1 MKLKFNVHGGH
12 NSHVTGAAKY
22 LNELT
27 EDRKVKNEIIRLLKA
42 QGHTVYDCTDD
53 SGTTQNANLSNIV
66 KKCNAHAVDLDISIH
81 LNAGGGNGVETYIY
95 PNSSAKDEA
104 TRICSKVSSALG
116 IKNRGVKN
124 GSNLY
129 VVRSTNSP
137 AILVECCFVDSKED
151 AERWDANKCAK
162 AIVEAIL
169 NKTVSSG
176 ATVNT
181 SKPTTSTSSGETY
194 KLVASCKIYTNAA
207 NAKNRKSSV
216 GTYGAGT
223 YYVFNKADGM
233 INITKNKGVAGGWI
247 NPNDNK
253 VATSNTSASSGSYYK
268 KYTGDSDSIVSA
280 LNSIGV
286 DSSYKNREKI
296 AKANGISGYS
306 GTASQNTKMLSLLKQ
321 GKLKKAGSTSSSNTT
336 TTSCYKKYTGSSGSL
351 VDALKAIGVNSSYDN
366 RKAIA
371 KKNGISNYEGTASQ
385 NEKLLS
391 LLKQGKLKK

>member
-1 MKLKFNVHGGH
+1 MKFNVHGGH
-12 NSHVTGAAKY
+12 NSHVTGASKY
-22 LNELT
+22 LNELN
-27 EDRKVKNEIIRLLKA
+27 EDRKVKNEVIRLLKA

-53 SGTTQNANLSNIV
+53 AGTTQNANLSNIV
-66 KKCNAHAVDLDISIH
+66 KKCNAHSVDLDISIH
-81 LNAGGGNGVETYIY
+81 LNAGGGNGIETYIY

-137 AILVECCFVDSKED
+137 AVLVECCFVDSKED

-169 NKTVSSG
+169 NKTVSNG

-253 VATSNTSASSGSYYK
+253 VATSNTSTSSGSYYK
-268 KYTGDSDSIVSA
+268 KYTGSTDSIVTA

-286 DSSYKNREKI
+286 DSSYSNREKI
-296 AKANGISGYS
+296 AKANGINGYS

-336 TTSCYKKYTGSSGSL
+336 TTSYYKKYTGSSGSL

-366 RKAIA
+366 RKSIA
-371 KKNGISNYEGTASQ
+371 KKNGISNYEGSASQ

>member
-27 EDRKVKNEIIRLLKA
+27 EDRKVKNEVIRLLKA

-53 SGTTQNANLSNIV
+53 AGTTQNANLSNIV
-66 KKCNAHAVDLDISIH
+66 KKCNAHSVDLDISIH
-81 LNAGGGNGVETYIY
+81 LNAGGGNGIETYIY

-129 VVRSTNSP
+129 VVRSTNSH
-137 AILVECCFVDSKED
+137 AVLVECCFVDSKED

-169 NKTVSSG
+169 NKTVSNG

-253 VATSNTSASSGSYYK
+253 VATSNTSTSSGSYYK
-268 KYTGDSDSIVSA
+268 KYTGVSDSIVSA

-321 GKLKKAGSTSSSNTT
+321 GKLKKAGSTSSSSTP
-336 TTSCYKKYTGSSGSL
+336 TTSYYKKYTGSSSSL
-351 VDALKAIGVNSSYDN
+351 VDALKQIGVNSSYDS
-366 RKAIA
+366 RKSIA
-371 KKNGISNYEGTASQ
+371 KKNGISNYEGTD
-385 NEKLLS
+385 
-391 LLKQGKLKK
+391 

>member
-1 MKLKFNVHGGH
+1 MKFNVHGGH
-12 NSHVTGAAKY
+12 NSHVTGASKY

-27 EDRKVKNEIIRLLKA
+27 EDRKVKNEVIRLLKA
-42 QGHTVYDCTDD
+42 EGHTVYDCTDD

-66 KKCNAHAVDLDISIH
+66 KKCNAHSVDLDISIH
-81 LNAGGGNGVETYIY
+81 LNAGGGTGVEAYIY
-95 PNSSAKDEA
+95 PGSSSKDEA
-104 TRICSKVSSALG
+104 TRICSKVASALG
-116 IKNRGVKN
+116 IKNRGVKD

-129 VVRSTNSP
+129 VVRSTNAP
-137 AILVECCFVDSKED
+137 AVLVECCFVDSTTD
-151 AERWDANKCAK
+151 RDHWDANKCAK
-162 AIVEAIL
+162 AIVEGIL

-176 ATVNT
+176 STAP
-181 SKPTTSTSSGETY
+181 KPSTSTSSGETY
-194 KLVASCKIYTNAA
+194 KLVTSCKIYMNAA

-223 YYVFNKADGM
+223 YYVFNKSDGM
-233 INITKNKGVAGGWI
+233 INITKTKGVAGGWI

-253 VATSNTSASSGSYYK
+253 TASSGTSTSSGSYYK
-268 KYTGDSDSIVSA
+268 KYTGSTDSIVTA

-286 DSSYKNREKI
+286 DSSYNNREKI
-296 AKANGISGYS
+296 AKANGISGYN

-336 TTSCYKKYTGSSGSL
+336 TTSYYKKYTGSSGSL

>member
-1 MKLKFNVHGGH
+1 MKFNVHGGH
-12 NSHVTGAAKY
+12 NSHVTGASKY

-27 EDRKVKNEIIRLLKA
+27 EDRKVKNEVIRLLKA

-66 KKCNAHAVDLDISIH
+66 KKCNAHSVDLDISIH
-81 LNAGGGNGVETYIY
+81 LNAGGGTGVEAYIY

-116 IKNRGVKN
+116 IKNRGVKD

-129 VVRSTNSP
+129 VVRNTNAP
-137 AILVECCFVDSKED
+137 AVLVECCFVDSTTDKD
-151 AERWDANKCAK
+151 HWDANKCAK
-162 AIVEAIL
+162 AIVEGIL
-169 NKTVSSG
+169 NKTASNGST
-176 ATVNT
+176 A
-181 SKPTTSTSSGETY
+181 SKPSTSTSSGETY
-194 KLVASCKIYTNAA
+194 KLVTSCKIYMNAA

-223 YYVFNKADGM
+223 YYVFNKSDGM
-233 INITKNKGVAGGWI
+233 INITKTKGVAGGWI

-253 VATSNTSASSGSYYK
+253 KSSSSTSTSSCSYYK
-268 KYTGDSDSIVSA
+268 KYTGSTDSIVTA

-286 DSSYKNREKI
+286 DSSYSNREKI

-336 TTSCYKKYTGSSGSL
+336 TTSYYKKYTGSSGSL

>member
-1 MKLKFNVHGGH
+1 MKFNVHGGH
-12 NSHVTGAAKY
+12 NSHVTGASKY
-22 LNELT
+22 LNELN
-27 EDRKVKNEIIRLLKA
+27 EDRKVKNEVIRLLKA

-66 KKCNAHAVDLDISIH
+66 KKCNAHSVDLDVSIH
-81 LNAGGGNGVETYIY
+81 LNAGGGTGVEAYIY
-95 PNSSAKDEA
+95 PGSSSKDEA
-104 TRICSKVSSALG
+104 ARICSKVSSALG
-116 IKNRGVKN
+116 IKNRGVKD

-129 VVRSTNSP
+129 VVRHTNAP
-137 AILVECCFVDSKED
+137 AVLVECCFVDNTTD
-151 AERWDANKCAK
+151 RDHWDANKCAK
-162 AIVEAIL
+162 AIVEGIL

-176 ATVNT
+176 TAA
-181 SKPTTSTSSGETY
+181 SKPSTSTSSGETY
-194 KLVASCKIYTNAA
+194 KLVTSCKIYMNAA

-216 GTYGAGT
+216 GTYGVGT
-223 YYVFNKADGM
+223 YYVFNKSDGM
-233 INITKNKGVAGGWI
+233 INITKTKGVAGGWI

-253 VATSNTSASSGSYYK
+253 KSSSSTSTSSGSYYK
-268 KYTGDSDSIVSA
+268 KYTGSTDSIVTA

-286 DSSYKNREKI
+286 DSSYSNREKI
-296 AKANGISGYS
+296 AKANGINGYS

-336 TTSCYKKYTGSSGSL
+336 TTSYYKKYTGSSGSL

-366 RKAIA
+366 RKSIA
-371 KKNGISNYEGTASQ
+371 KKNGISNYEGSASQ

>member
-1 MKLKFNVHGGH
+1 MEINVHGGH
-12 NSHVTGAAKY
+12 NSHVTGASKY

-27 EDRKVKNEIIRLLKA
+27 EDRKVKNEVIRLLKA

-66 KKCNAHAVDLDISIH
+66 KKCNAHSVDLDISIH
-81 LNAGGGNGVETYIY
+81 LNGGGTGVEAYIY

-116 IKNRGVKN
+116 IKNRGVKD

-129 VVRSTNSP
+129 VVRNTNAP
-137 AILVECCFVDSKED
+137 AVLVECCFVDSTID
-151 AERWDANKCAK
+151 RDHWDANKCAK
-162 AIVEAIL
+162 AIVEGIL

-176 ATVNT
+176 STA
-181 SKPTTSTSSGETY
+181 SKPSTSTSSGETY
-194 KLVASCKIYTNAA
+194 KLVTSCKIYMNAA
-207 NAKNRKSSV
+207 NAKNRKSPVS
-216 GTYGAGT
+216 TYSAGN
-223 YYVFNKADGM
+223 YYVFNKSDGM
-233 INITKNKGVAGGWI
+233 INITKTKGVAGGWI

-253 VATSNTSASSGSYYK
+253 TSSSSTSTSSGSYYK
-268 KYTGDSDSIVSA
+268 KYTGSTDSIVTA

-286 DSSYKNREKI
+286 DSSYSNREKI

-306 GTASQNTKMLSLLKQ
+306 GTASQNTKMLNLLKQ
-321 GKLKKAGSTSSSNTT
+321 GKLKKAGTTSSSNTT
-336 TTSCYKKYTGSSGSL
+336 TTSYYKKYTGSSGSL

>member
-1 MKLKFNVHGGH
+1 MKFNVHGGH
-12 NSHVTGAAKY
+12 NSHVTGASKY
-22 LNELT
+22 LNELN
-27 EDRKVKNEIIRLLKA
+27 EDRKVKNEVIRLLKA

-66 KKCNAHAVDLDISIH
+66 KKCNAHSVDLDISIH
-81 LNAGGGNGVETYIY
+81 LNAGGGTGVEAYIY

-104 TRICSKVSSALG
+104 SRICSKVSGALG
-116 IKNRGVKN
+116 IKNRGVKD

-129 VVRSTNSP
+129 VVRNTNAP
-137 AILVECCFVDSKED
+137 AVLVECCFVDSTTD
-151 AERWDANKCAK
+151 RDHWDANKCAK
-162 AIVEAIL
+162 AIVEGIL

-176 ATVNT
+176 STAP
-181 SKPTTSTSSGETY
+181 KPSTSTSSGETY
-194 KLVASCKIYTNAA
+194 KLVTSCKIYMNAA

-223 YYVFNKADGM
+223 YYVFNKSDGM
-233 INITKNKGVAGGWI
+233 INITKTKGVAGGWI

-253 VATSNTSASSGSYYK
+253 TASSSSSASSGSYYK
-268 KYTGDSDSIVSA
+268 KYTGSTDSIVTA

-286 DSSYKNREKI
+286 DSSYSNRKKI
-296 AKANGISGYS
+296 ATANGISGYS

-336 TTSCYKKYTGSSGSL
+336 TTSYYKKYTGSSGSL